1 MASRLGI
8 IRTLTQESWFN
19 LIWCINALKCCIFFW
34 NLCVTNWAWPN
45 QGQSHKLPLIPEI
58 KRNLFWIFQL
68 LLAKSS
74 LSLKANFWIKGFGF
88 IKNKSISI
96 DSINLYL
103 YSKSPHK
110 KKLWNLSE
118 DDELGLILGF
128 STENI
133 ILWCTQEEILSS
145 FDVIYASYKVNTVF
159 TLGDCFQSFD
169 RYNLTLLNF
178 EKQCKF
184 SVKDIIK
191 ISLSV
196 IYWSLKVLYQYQ

>member
-74 LSLKANFWIKGFGF
+74 FSLKANFWIKGFGF

-110 KKLWNLSE
+110 QTLKSFWGWWIGSNFRIFNWKYNFMMHSRR
-118 DDELGLILGF
+118 
-128 STENI
+128 NI
-133 ILWCTQEEILSS
+133 FKFWCYL
-145 FDVIYASYKVNTVF
+145 
-159 TLGDCFQSFD
+159 CFLQSKYCVYF
-169 RYNLTLLNF
+169 RRLF
-178 EKQCKF
+178 PEF
-184 SVKDIIK
+184 
-191 ISLSV
+191 
-196 IYWSLKVLYQYQ
+196 W